1 MWKLKINTPNDEVY
15 STIITNTTAIDFD
28 TTSIT
33 KTVYGTAETTHDTN
47 KKKIDDETTNSVR
60 KLCARSAVV
69 AVLAYLLLFIYLFSI
84 VYHHSRWQ
92 KSIRKQS
99 ETEKFLFY
107 ISDVHSVNFACVP
120 VCESASSFSFNVLVN
135 VLLYVSLSVCA
146 CTSRD
151 NTDPGKL
158 WTVLQ
163 VSISREKREREKK
176 RHNSYMKQ

>member
-47 KKKIDDETTNSVR
+47 KKKIKYQIDDETTNSVR

-69 AVLAYLLLFIYLFSI
+69 AVLAYLLLFIYFFPLCI
-84 VYHHSRWQ
+84 ITVDDKNLHEN
-92 KSIRKQS
+92 KVKPK
-99 ETEKFLFY
+99 KFLFY

-163 VSISREKREREKK
+163 ISI
-176 RHNSYMKQ
+176 